1 MLIQREI
8 SQDVR
13 KATPPK
19 AVVVLGPRQV
29 GKSTL
34 FKQIID
40 PVNSLWLDG
49 DKPRHVKLLVDAYQ
63 NDEISSLLQRAP
75 TLVIDEAQRIPNIGV
90 ILKLLVD
97 ENQSTQIFATGSSSL
112 ELASGVRESA
122 LGRLELFQLW
132 PFSLAELVSSK
143 GRWNVQQSL
152 AERIVY
158 GMFPAAVDQDQPANF
173 LSYYAS
179 ELLYK
184 DLFALAGVRSSATF
198 ENLVYQLA
206 AHIGQEI
213 SYDSLAREVGLN
225 KVTVIRYIDLLEQCF
240 VVKVCHSFS
249 SNLENELKNGKKL
262 YFTDT
267 GVRNAILNDFSPL
280 SSRSDAGA
288 LWENFFFMERVKQNA
303 YRRNRRS
310 LRFWRTRSNAGVKP
324 KEVDFVEIQDRKVI
338 NAFECKLSGSA
349 HSRAQSEFLS
359 RYPDVNF
366 QVATPESVMDI
377 LAI

>member
-1 MLIQREI
+1 M
-8 SQDVR
+8 
-13 KATPPK
+13 
-19 AVVVLGPRQV
+19 
-29 GKSTL
+29 
-34 FKQIID
+34 
-40 PVNSLWLDG
+40 DG

-249 SNLENELKNGKKL
+249 SNLENELKKGKKI

>member
-8 SQDVR
+8 SQYVR

-40 PVNSLWLDG
+40 PINSLWLDG

-75 TLVIDEAQRIPNIGV
+75 TLVIDEAQRVPNIGV

-132 PFSLAELVSSK
+132 PFSLAELVNSK
-143 GRWNVQQSL
+143 GRWNIQQSL
-152 AERIVY
+152 AEKVVY
-158 GMFPAAVDQDQPANF
+158 GMFPDAVAQDQPANF

-249 SNLENELKNGKKL
+249 SNLENELKKGKKI

-324 KEVDFVEIQDRKVI
+324 KEWILWRFRTEKSSMLSSVNYPAPHTVE
-338 NAFECKLSGSA
+338 
-349 HSRAQSEFLS
+349 HSR
-359 RYPDVNF
+359 NF
-366 QVATPESVMDI
+366 FHDI
-377 LAI
+377 RMLIFSSSLRIM